1 MKELEQYEK
10 VSEEIVIPIKKE
22 TKLLGTIKPHRGHK
36 CFEIN
41 TLTGEVT
48 DAAYTEESITI
59 MTSSKYTPKRKINVK
74 ENCIYITALN
84 KKNAIKRFNTLK
96 TLL

>member
-10 VSEEIVIPIKKE
+10 VSEEIVIPVKKQNE
-22 TKLLGTIKPHRGHK
+22 LLGTIKPHRGHK

-41 TLTGEVT
+41 TLTGEIN
-48 DAAYTEESITI
+48 DAEFFEDIVSIF
-59 MTSSKYTPKRKINVK
+59 SSSYERRKKINVK

-96 TLL
+96 IIK